1 MALKSLGTNAN
12 NSLSAMK
19 VGLHTSSGGMTTPN
33 IAVINNHIA
42 DDLVNGN
49 PVIPQSFHWF
59 GPGGLTKAGTPT
71 SEGGSLLFIPNR
83 GVLKVLYG
91 DIVAYDSSTGWPIL
105 VSANAL
111 ANGPWTFA

>member
-1 MALKSLGTNAN
+1 MSLKNLGTNAN
-12 NSLSAMK
+12 NSLNAMK
-19 VGLHTSSGGMTTPN
+19 TGTHPVSGGQTQAN
-33 IAVINNHIA
+33 IAIINNHIA

-49 PVIPQSFHWF
+49 PVIPGSLYAF
-59 GPGGLTKAGTPT
+59 GAGGLTKAGTPT
-71 SEGGSLLFIPNR
+71 SEGGCLLYIPNR

-91 DIVAYDSSTGWPIL
+91 DIIAYDSTGWPIL